1 MRDITDSAFH
11 EGEYAEG
18 TLLTHATARGFAIQG
33 DETTTMTTCPSL
45 ITRWPDRAMKL
56 NWFLLRGVTIDRIK
70 IIPSLDDDGR
80 PLSGHDLITTR
91 ATGLAQP

>member
-1 MRDITDSAFH
+1 
-11 EGEYAEG
+11 
-18 TLLTHATARGFAIQG
+18 
-33 DETTTMTTCPSL
+33 
-45 ITRWPDRAMKL
+45 MKL